1 MEEKYIKR
9 IAVLI
14 GRELTGKI
22 TEYERGMLAE
32 WRRQSD
38 KNEQLYQRLTDKERL
53 AQEYRQMK
61 SVGIERPLADMK
73 GRIARLTVRSE
84 RAKLIFRLWA
94 GVAAIVLLILVWKGN
109 GWIYYSAF
117 MEEKGLQADEIRPGQ
132 TQATLILSTGENI
145 TLDSDT
151 LITGQKKMCSAV
163 RAQSVSSPTVSGTEK
178 VKAKA
183 KANILITPR
192 GGEFKIVLEDG
203 TEVWLNA
210 ESKLTYPET
219 FGNAERRVAVR
230 GEAYF
235 KVHKDPEKPFYIET
249 DGQLIRVY
257 GTEFN
262 VRSYEEDETVCTTL
276 VEGSISIRPVGTGQ
290 GELVLAPN
298 HQSLF
303 NKKDATACLRTV
315 NPEVFVSWKNG
326 MFVFE
331 EQNLEQIMCTLSR
344 WYNFTYTFKDESLKE
359 TVFMGSIP
367 RYAEFDD
374 VIHILE
380 KSGGIKLEMKG
391 QNIIL
396 SKR

>member
-1 MEEKYIKR
+1 MEEENIKR

-14 GRELTGKI
+14 GRELTGQL
-22 TEYERGMLAE
+22 TEYEHGMLDE

-53 AQEYRQMK
+53 AREYRLMK

-73 GRIARLTVRSE
+73 GRIARLAVRPE
-84 RAKLIFRLWA
+84 RTKYIFRLWA
-94 GVAAIVLLILVWKGN
+94 GVAAIALLILVWKVN
-109 GWIYYSAF
+109 GWIHHSASV
-117 MEEKGLQADEIRPGQ
+117 EEEELLQAVEIRPGQ
-132 TQATLILSTGENI
+132 TQATLILSTGENL

-151 LITGQKKMCSAV
+151 LITSQKKALSSVQAQAVSA
-163 RAQSVSSPTVSGTEK
+163 STVGEVEK
-178 VKAKA
+178 V

-210 ESKLTYPET
+210 ESRLTYPET
-219 FGNAERRVAVR
+219 FGSEERRVSVQ

-235 KVHKDPEKPFYIET
+235 KVHKDAEKPFYIET

-262 VRSYEEDETVCTTL
+262 VRSYEEDEAVCTTL

-290 GELVLAPN
+290 GELILAPN

-303 NKKDATACLRTV
+303 NKKDATASLRTV

-344 WYNFTYTFKDESLKE
+344 WYNFTYTFKDESLKA

-374 VIHILE
+374 VIRILE

-391 QNIIL
+391 PNIIL